1 MSNML
6 DSPTPFRVDEPGIY
20 RIVVQGRLDDSWSDW
35 FGGMEL
41 AASLTDDGRTVTSLS
56 GVIVDQAQLHGVLTR
71 VRDLGLTLLLV
82 ELVTG

>member
-1 MSNML
+1 MSNTPEP
-6 DSPTPFRVDEPGIY
+6 PTPLRVDEPGIY
-20 RIVVQGRLDDSWSDW
+20 RIVIQGRLDDSWTDW

-41 AASLTDDGRTVTSLS
+41 AASLTDDGQTITSLS
-56 GVIVDQAQLHGVLTR
+56 GAIVDQAQLHSVLTR